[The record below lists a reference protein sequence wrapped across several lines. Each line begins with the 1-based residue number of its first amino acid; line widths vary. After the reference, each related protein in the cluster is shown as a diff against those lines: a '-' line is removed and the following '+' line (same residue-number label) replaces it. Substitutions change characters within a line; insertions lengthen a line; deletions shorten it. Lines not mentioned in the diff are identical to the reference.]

1 MSATALQPEP
11 SAKAPCTRTTFLICS
26 FMIILLFPLVSFR
39 SSHQTCRC
47 CPENPTATHNAV
59 RLPPLASHS
68 SPAFAHLYHARPG
81 RNVKIACPPKPWK
94 SRHRRQTHLPPL
106 CGLS

>member
-26 FMIILLFPLVSFR
+26 FMIILLYPLVSFR

-47 CPENPTATHNAV
+47 CPENPTPTHNAV
-59 RLPPLASHS
+59 RLAPLTTRSILLLICRSFHVPYSH
-68 SPAFAHLYHARPG
+68 PRLMPEKHA
-81 RNVKIACPPKPWK
+81 
-94 SRHRRQTHLPPL
+94 L
-106 CGLS
+106 CRWQSFEN